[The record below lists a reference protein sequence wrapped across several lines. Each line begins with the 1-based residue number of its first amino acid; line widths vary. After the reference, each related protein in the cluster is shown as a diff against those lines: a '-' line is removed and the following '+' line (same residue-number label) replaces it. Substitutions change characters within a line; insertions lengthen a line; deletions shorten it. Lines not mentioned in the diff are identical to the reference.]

1 MRELTNQ
8 SVRGCFFCFFLKKQA
23 RGRRG
28 QRDRGIRGG
37 GGPQSGLRSA
47 TTRSAKIPCKYIKT
61 SIWRSS
67 EVHGMVGMGPDG
79 LEIVA
84 NYAAR
89 QHDGTIKSLKKTK
102 NVCVISLQG
111 MRHRNLL

>member
-1 MRELTNQ
+1 MFG
-8 SVRGCFFCFFLKKQA
+8 VVFLKTGSREA
-23 RGRRG
+23 GAERLG
-28 QRDRGIRGG
+28 DSGG

-89 QHDGTIKSLKKTK
+89 QHDGTIKSLKKK
-102 NVCVISLQG
+102 KDVCVISLQG